1 MATKKKTPKVSSFW
15 LRSYKLDKENKR
27 EAFIFFV
34 QFIRWQRSQPI
45 LMEILTMSLAGPTL
59 L

>member
-1 MATKKKTPKVSSFW
+1 MATKKKTPSVSSFW

-34 QFIRWQRSQPI
+34 QFIRWQFYFVGYADKIELNI
-45 LMEILTMSLAGPTL
+45 LY
-59 L
+59 